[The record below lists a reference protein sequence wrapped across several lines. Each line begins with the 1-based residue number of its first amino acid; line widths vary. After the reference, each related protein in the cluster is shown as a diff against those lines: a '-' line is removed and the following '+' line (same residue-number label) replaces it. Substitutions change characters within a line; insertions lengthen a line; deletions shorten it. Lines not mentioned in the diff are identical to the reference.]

1 VRILIAHSFYR
12 VAGGED
18 RYVRQ
23 QVELLGA
30 RHEVLLLER
39 SNTELQEG
47 IRTAARMTY
56 SRDER
61 AGIDR
66 EIDAFRPDVI
76 HLHNPYP
83 SLGPVVH
90 LAAEARRIPLVVT
103 VHNFRLRCPNGL
115 NFTHGAPCR
124 RCEGGAYANAVIHH
138 CFPTAAQSTAYAFT
152 LWMHRFVLGLERR
165 VGVFVAPS
173 RFMSDRLREWGIPSD
188 RTALIRNYTDL
199 PIGDASPGSAGM
211 YLGRLSGEKGL
222 DILLRALRAAGDPPF
237 RFVGE
242 GPAAAQLQR
251 LSREL
256 GLQHVRFLGRLDR
269 EGVVQEL
276 RLARF
281 VAFSSRWDEN
291 APLAALEAMAAGRP
305 LIVTRTGGLS
315 ELVASGAG
323 ISCEVGD
330 VDGLAEAVT
339 RLASDDE
346 LCRSC
351 GTRGLE
357 LAASEY
363 SPGRHLARLDEV
375 YEGVAGAVASTPA
388 AAPRASRAIPSA
400 GRAPRPATPGPSD
413 GTGTAAAAPLGVLMA
428 HCYYRDLGGENLSF
442 EAEASL
448 VEGSGARLVWYTRD
462 NREIGPLGPLGKA
475 RLAART
481 VWADDSY
488 RALDELVARE
498 RPDVAHFQNTFPLI
512 SPAAYHAC
520 RRHGAAV
527 VQALRNYRLVCANG
541 VLFRDGHVCEDC
553 LGRSVPW
560 PGVAHACYRDSRTQS
575 GAVVAMLSVHRMLG
589 TWERDVDV
597 YLVPSEFSRAKFI
610 EAGLP
615 AEKLLVKPNFVHPDP
630 GPNERPG
637 EYALFAGRLA
647 REKGVLTLL
656 EAWRRVG
663 KLPLK
668 IAGDG
673 PLRTQLRRHIAGH
686 GLADSVELLGY
697 QTPEQV
703 VETMRGARIAIFPS
717 EWYETFGRVAVE
729 AFACGVPVIASNMGA
744 MAEVVTDG
752 RTGLHFT
759 PGDPEDLAARVS
771 WAWAHPAE
779 VEAMGRHARHD
790 YETRFTAARN
800 LAMLMDVY
808 RTAIDRASL
817 RRTPARSSSDTRG
830 DTA

>member
-1 VRILIAHSFYR
+1 MRILIAHSFYR

-30 RHEVLLLER
+30 RHEVRLLER

-56 SRDER
+56 SQDER
-61 AGIDR
+61 ATVER
-66 EIDAFRPDVI
+66 AIDAFRPDVI

-115 NFTHGAPCR
+115 NFTEGAACR
-124 RCEGGAYANAVIHH
+124 RCEGGAYANAVLHH

-152 LWMHRFVLGLERR
+152 LWMHRFVLGLEHR
-165 VGVFVAPS
+165 VGVYVAPS
-173 RFMSDRLREWGIPSD
+173 RFMRDRLREWGIPSD

-199 PIGDASPGSAGM
+199 QPGDATPGTAGI
-211 YLGRLSGEKGL
+211 YLGRLSAEKGL
-222 DILLRALRAAGDPPF
+222 DVLLRALQAAGDPPF

-242 GPAAAQLQR
+242 GPAAGALERQA
-251 LSREL
+251 REL
-256 GLQHVRFLGRLDR
+256 GLQHVRFLGRRDR
-269 EGVVQEL
+269 GGVVEEL
-276 RLARF
+276 RRARF

-305 LIVTRTGGLS
+305 LLVTRTGGLP
-315 ELVASGAG
+315 ELVESGAG
-323 ISCEVGD
+323 VSCGVGD
-330 VDGLAEAVT
+330 VDGLAGAVT

-357 LAASEY
+357 LARLEY
-363 SPGRHLARLDEV
+363 SPDRHRARLEEV
-375 YEGVAGAVASTPA
+375 YESVVTTTAPSPA
-388 AAPRASRAIPSA
+388 ADPRASHGISSARRAPRAAALERSSGTPS
-400 GRAPRPATPGPSD
+400 GDVPPMS
-413 GTGTAAAAPLGVLMA
+413 VLMA

-442 EAEASL
+442 EAEAAL

-462 NREIGPLGPLGKA
+462 NREIGPLGTLGKA

-527 VQALRNYRLVCANG
+527 VQALRNYRLVCASG
-541 VLFRDGHVCEDC
+541 LLFRNGHVCEDC

-560 PGVAHACYRDSRTQS
+560 PGIAHACYRDSRTQS
-575 GAVVAMLSVHRMLG
+575 GAVVAMLTVHRLLG
-589 TWERDVDV
+589 TWDRDVDV
-597 YLVPSEFSRAKFI
+597 YLVPSEFSRRKFI

-615 AEKLLVKPNFVHPDP
+615 AEKLLVKPNFVYPDP
-630 GPNERPG
+630 GPNAGPG

-647 REKGVLTLL
+647 GEKGVFTLL

-663 KLPLK
+663 DLPLK
-668 IAGDG
+668 IVGDG
-673 PLRTQLRRHIAGH
+673 PLRAQLRRHIAGH
-686 GLADSVELLGY
+686 GLADNVELLGY
-697 QTPEQV
+697 LTPDEVMQ
-703 VETMRGARIAIFPS
+703 TMRGARIAIFPS

-729 AFACGVPVIASNMGA
+729 AFACAVPVIASNMGA

-752 RTGLHFT
+752 RTGLHFA
-759 PGDPEDLAARVS
+759 PGDPEDLAAKVS
-771 WAWAHPAE
+771 WAWTHPAE
-779 VEAMGRHARHD
+779 VAAMGRNARQD
-790 YETRFTAARN
+790 FETRFTAERN

-808 RTAIDRASL
+808 RTAIDRAAL
-817 RRTPARSSSDTRG
+817 RRSRAGSSSGGGRE
-830 DTA
+830 TA